1 VSVGRSILVDPMGYV
16 EADLGLEPGV
26 RAVDLSLSTV
36 ARVKEQFP
44 MFRQRRLG

>member
-1 VSVGRSILVDPMGYV
+1 MGYV
-16 EADLGLEPGV
+16 EADLGLEPRV
-26 RAVDLSLSTV
+26 RSVDISLKTV